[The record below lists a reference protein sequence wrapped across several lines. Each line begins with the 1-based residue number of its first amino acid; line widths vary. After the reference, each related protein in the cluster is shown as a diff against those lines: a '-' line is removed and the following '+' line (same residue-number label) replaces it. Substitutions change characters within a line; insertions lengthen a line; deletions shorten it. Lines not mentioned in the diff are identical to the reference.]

1 MILPKAI
8 ENLIHRNKII
18 ERWSLVILTVL
29 GISLAAIFAFDSTVL
44 KLTTIIAGTCLVL
57 WLSEIVPPFV
67 PTFLLWTLTPL
78 MLGSFDKKFGLPNV
92 LSWAIDPVLAL
103 FFGGFVLG
111 VATGRYGFDKR
122 LANLALRSAGKSYAK
137 FLLLVILLTAFLS
150 MWMSNIAAAALML
163 ACLHPVLLN
172 FEIDDALRRTL
183 LVGIALGA
191 DLGGISTPI
200 GTGPNAIAIASISE
214 TSHVSFLGW
223 MSFAL
228 PLSIGMLLV
237 SFALIWFRVRR
248 QQGEWTS
255 KVGQLSEEVFGGENF
270 QTLKP
275 REFAF
280 LFVLGGTIFLW
291 LTEPLHGV
299 SASVVSLA
307 ATSVLFLT
315 QLLKKED
322 LLRVDWSTLLLIAG
336 GITLGKLL
344 EQSGLVKNIA
354 ANIAWNDLNMTLAL
368 FLLCLA
374 SATLSALMSN
384 TATAVMLISLAHAL
398 VPAPSTAILVAI
410 AASFG
415 IPFVVSTPP
424 NAMAYGEGGVRF
436 GDLFLPGIIIMI
448 LGCLLIS
455 LTGRLVLNL
464 IGIP

>member
-1 MILPKAI
+1 MRGWL
-8 ENLIHRNKII
+8 
-18 ERWSLVILTVL
+18 LVIFTIA
-29 GISLAAIFAFDSTVL
+29 GIALAAMFAFDSIVL

-57 WLSEIVPPFV
+57 WLGEIVPPFV

-78 MLGSFDKKFGLPNV
+78 LLGSFDKKFGLANV
-92 LSWAIDPVLAL
+92 LNWAVDPVLAL

-111 VATGRYGFDKR
+111 VGCERFGFDKR
-122 LANLALRSAGKSYAK
+122 LANIALRSAGASFAR

-163 ACLHPVLLN
+163 ACLHPILLN
-172 FEIDDALRRTL
+172 FETDDGLRRAL

-214 TSHVSFLGW
+214 TSRISFLGW

-228 PLSIGMLLV
+228 PLALGMLIL
-237 SFALIWFRVRR
+237 SFALIWFQVRKR
-248 QQGEWTS
+248 QGEWS
-255 KVGQLSEEVFGGENF
+255 EKIVEVNEKVFDGENR
-270 QTLKP
+270 QPLKSK
-275 REFAF
+275 ESAF
-280 LFVLGGTIFLW
+280 LFVLAGTIVLW

-307 ATSVLFLT
+307 ATSLLFLT
-315 QLLKKED
+315 RLLVKED

-344 EQSGLVKNIA
+344 EQSELVKTIA
-354 ANIAWNDLNMTLAL
+354 DDIAWNDFNPTLVL

-384 TATAVMLISLAHAL
+384 TATAVMLIPLANLL
-398 VPAPSTAILVAI
+398 VPEPSTAILVAI

-424 NAMAYGEGGVRF
+424 NAMVYGEGGLKF
-436 GDLFLPGIIIMI
+436 NDLFTPGIIIMI
-448 LGCLLIS
+448 LGCLIIS
-455 LTGRLVLNL
+455 LTGRTVLHLV
-464 IGIP
+464 GIF

>member
-1 MILPKAI
+1 MQ
-8 ENLIHRNKII
+8 
-18 ERWSLVILTVL
+18 RWSLVILAVL
-29 GISLAAIFAFDSTVL
+29 GISFAAIFAFDSTVL
-44 KLTTIIAGTCLVL
+44 RITTIIAGTCLVL

-67 PTFLLWTLTPL
+67 PTFLLWTLAPL
-78 MLGSFDKKFGLPNV
+78 MLGSLDKKFGLPNV

-111 VATGRYGFDKR
+111 VATERYGFDKR

-214 TSHVSFLGW
+214 TSHISFLGW

-270 QTLKP
+270 QNLKP
-275 REFAF
+275 SEFAF
-280 LFVLGGTIFLW
+280 LFVLAGTIFLW

-299 SASVVSLA
+299 SSSVVSLA

-344 EQSGLVKNIA
+344 EQSELVKNIA
-354 ANIAWNDLNMTLAL
+354 ANIAWNDLNTTLAL

-384 TATAVMLISLAHAL
+384 TATAVMLIPLAHAL

-448 LGCLLIS
+448 SGCLIIS